1 MFTPSNDIEL
11 NLKKVQSNL
20 QSLHKIKIGKLER
33 TISNLENDLK
43 QQFSTSSLDHLY
55 KKMYSSGKVIIETR
69 INGSKRI
76 KMTNLAQRL
85 EY

>member
-55 KKMYSSGKVIIETR
+55 KKCILLGKLLLKQESMEAKE
-69 INGSKRI
+69 SK
-76 KMTNLAQRL
+76 
-85 EY
+85 

>member
-11 NLKKVQSNL
+11 NFKKVQSNL

-55 KKMYSSGKVIIETR
+55 KKRILLGKLLLKQESMEAKE
-69 INGSKRI
+69 SK
-76 KMTNLAQRL
+76 
-85 EY
+85 